1 MSQLGAYKG
10 ILRDDLGYLNSAG
23 RPDPTQTFHR
33 ANLPRV
39 GLDDLADAV
48 ADAVMT
54 SVPLW
59 LNAGD
64 TVTNL
69 SFISGATAAGIP
81 TNWWFALYS
90 TAATPALLAQ
100 TADQAT
106 AAWAADTVK
115 TLPLQTAQKIAASG
129 IYWAAVMFNHTAG
142 AVPSL
147 IGSRGAKPVLTGE
160 GNLAQSS
167 GSALVGVAPATIA
180 TPAFQRSVPL
190 VIAT

>member
-1 MSQLGAYKG
+1 MTLLGTFKG
-10 ILRDDLGYLNSAG
+10 NPRNDLGWLNSAG
-23 RPDPTQTFHR
+23 RPDPEAVFHR

-39 GLDDLADAV
+39 GLDDLTDAL

-54 SVPLW
+54 SVPVY
-59 LNAGD
+59 LNDGD

-69 SFISGATAAGIP
+69 SFISGGTALGTP

-90 TAATPALLAQ
+90 GAGALLSQ
-100 TADQAT
+100 TADQIT
-106 AAWAADTVK
+106 TAWAADTVK
-115 TLPLQTAQKIAASG
+115 TLPLATAQRISKSG
-129 IYWAAVMFNHTAG
+129 IYYAAIMINHTAG

-147 IGSRGAKPVLTGE
+147 IGARGAKPFLAGE

-167 GSALVGVAPATIA
+167 GSSLTGAAPATIA

-190 VIAT
+190 VVAT